1 VNLILENMSDKKTD
15 LKKILSVSG
24 YSSLFAFVGKTKNGI
39 VAENIND
46 KKRTAFG
53 ESAKV
58 SALSDVSVFTNTE
71 ELPLIEVV
79 EKIKEKESGNA
90 INMEVKKADPEIIKK
105 YFEELL
111 PDYDRDRLYVSHMK
125 KIMDWYNQLQNNDM
139 LDFEKDDNAEK
150 ADTETTE

>member
-1 VNLILENMSDKKTD
+1 MSDKKTD